1 MVSSSQASL
10 LNSVSDETI
19 FLWNAFRS
27 TSLMNCIPKYT
38 STGPYIG
45 YGFPNVS
52 TYFFQTCLTFRA
64 SYTLHATR
72 TWNLQSNVIARHSQK
87 KKKKNTLNNAARN
100 VNQPNGFQQFALFLF
115 KREILNNNNCTC
127 CLQKS
132 IQKEKKL
139 RVDMER
145 ILYYLLHSFPSKKK
159 KKKSSME
166 RSEEEKLLYQ
176 INLFFLII
184 EDTHTYTR
192 ALFPSFLL
200 VAHRSSTVWKTLGR
214 K

>member
-1 MVSSSQASL
+1 M
-10 LNSVSDETI
+10 DFPT
-19 FLWNAFRS
+19 FL
-27 TSLMNCIPKYT
+27 
-38 STGPYIG
+38 
-45 YGFPNVS
+45 

-72 TWNLQSNVIARHSQK
+72 TWNLQSNVIARHSRK

-176 INLFFLII
+176 INLFFFDNRGYTHVHTRTFSLLSFSRTSI
-184 EDTHTYTR
+184 EYSLENIGKKVTCTIER
-192 ALFPSFLL
+192 FRCKRWP
-200 VAHRSSTVWKTLGR
+200 RPGSTAG
-214 K
+214 